1 MTTPD
6 HDDELA
12 LAAAPWAR
20 VERVNLIR
28 REVRESLSPN
38 ALEILFS
45 RAEVVVESGT
55 DPSGE
60 AVYGTVMLTFDLSRC
75 SDLVREPADAAT
87 ALRLSELLAADKK
100 VARRLATLA
109 RPYLS
114 EAAETSVPMSAISM
128 DFKVRVEDER
138 VLIDGD
144 GMVSLRE
151 LHSTRPLRAAK
162 VESK

>member
-1 MTTPD
+1 
-6 HDDELA
+6 
-12 LAAAPWAR
+12 
-20 VERVNLIR
+20 VNLIR

-45 RAEVVVESGT
+45 RAELVVESGD

-60 AVYGTVMLTFDLSRC
+60 VVYATVMATFDLARC
-75 SDLVREPADAAT
+75 ADLVREPADAAT
-87 ALRLSELLAADKK
+87 ALRLSELLMNDRR
-100 VARRLATLA
+100 VARRLVALA
-109 RPYLS
+109 RPYLC
-114 EAAETSVPMSAISM
+114 EAAEQSVPASAVAM

-144 GMVSLRE
+144 AMVSLRE
-151 LHSTRPLRAAK
+151 LRGSRPLRTSK